1 MAINPSRQNSSS
13 SKGKSK
19 KSSAA
24 GLGTWIVVLLVIF
37 LRSFSKNVSSSDF
50 AYYQRQLQMA
60 IRRIEVRLGLGQLA
74 YRLRLQLGFDPL
86 PWIALIL
93 VIVVIAALVK
103 AVRRGKKAAEDA
115 VPSASRSAG
124 RVSAATRRPDPR
136 TKSFTNPD
144 PYCIVCDQNGDDH
157 FRHDK
162 AQRIKQLDEWLKN
175 GLIDREEYRVMKNRY
190 EHDL

>member
-1 MAINPSRQNSSS
+1 MAINPSQKNSGS

-19 KSSAA
+19 KGSAV
-24 GLGTWIVVLLVIF
+24 GFGTWLVILVIIL
-37 LRSFSKNVSSSDF
+37 LRSFSNNVSSAEFSRF
-50 AYYQRQLQMA
+50 QRQLLMT

-74 YRLRLQLGFDPL
+74 YRLRMEIGFDPL

-93 VIVVIAALVK
+93 VIVLISVLVK
-103 AVRRGKKAAEDA
+103 ALKRGKTVREDA
-115 VPSASRSAG
+115 VPSFSRSSG
-124 RVSAATRRPDPR
+124 RVSAATQRPDPR
-136 TKSFTNPD
+136 AKSFSNPD
-144 PYCIVCDQNGDDH
+144 PYCLVCDQTGDDH